1 MLLYLIKKDFSSFQ
15 WIKRLKNHLI
25 FLSTF
30 IYVSY
35 FIFLITF
42 QVLFHLSGND
52 NTGIINV
59 FIASLIILY
68 SIGLT
73 SDIGKKNFRLFFV
86 NSHFNR
92 KYIYKVLVASELGL
106 PIMIFVLV
114 FILLFPVFIGQVV
127 LNKLEGLVF
136 SLNIIFLF
144 FTEVFFVSSIK
155 ILLFSIAQHWNKI
168 SFNKLQQF
176 FVLTAV
182 ILLTVFF
189 EKIYLWILNVIN
201 SLFNHSLDE
210 KVIEFFG
217 LNSISLYSFNYFYI
231 SLILLIISF
240 CFFLIAYTEI
250 IRNYNVVGSKRKK
263 GKFRTS
269 VPILLMIKQCGVF
282 NLNFLYSTLIL
293 NVLYILNAEKFNQDA
308 GTFILVIGL
317 VSLLPLTGSVL
328 PVFFE
333 FFYTNQL
340 LNGKKIISLFVVYNM
355 CISSLLFLIFLL
367 FSSISITYTS
377 VLNFFIGIIIT
388 APFVIIFKNIFLWIS
403 RKQSVSLAKNI
414 SYRLS
419 IFMYIPI
426 TLILFLF

>member
-1 MLLYLIKKDFSSFQ
+1 
-15 WIKRLKNHLI
+15 
-25 FLSTF
+25 
-30 IYVSY
+30 
-35 FIFLITF
+35 
-42 QVLFHLSGND
+42 
-52 NTGIINV
+52 
-59 FIASLIILY
+59 
-68 SIGLT
+68 
-73 SDIGKKNFRLFFV
+73 
-86 NSHFNR
+86 
-92 KYIYKVLVASELGL
+92 
-106 PIMIFVLV
+106 MIFVLV

-155 ILLFSIAQHWNKI
+155 ILLFSIAQHWNRI

-176 FVLTAV
+176 FVLTAA

-217 LNSISLYSFNYFYI
+217 LNSISFYSFNYFYI

-240 CFFLIAYTEI
+240 CFFLIAYIEI

-263 GKFRTS
+263 GKIRTS